1 MQKITFDPSTVPSHT
16 FCGPLLYAYAQI
28 NFSTP
33 STRLNWPK
41 VSIRH
46 LFCHNMI
53 LYIFDKHYI
62 WRLLCFDNVIK
73 YNNVTMLIQSYTWA
87 NVDTIISIFLDSPAP
102 LPYSPIRRN
111 ANIRYPL
118 SLIAYV
124 IYGYALMLCPISAHC
139 TTQIYPG
146 FCIWREKIQAHS

>member
-1 MQKITFDPSTVPSHT
+1 M
-16 FCGPLLYAYAQI
+16 
-28 NFSTP
+28 
-33 STRLNWPK
+33 
-41 VSIRH
+41 
-46 LFCHNMI
+46 
-53 LYIFDKHYI
+53 
-62 WRLLCFDNVIK
+62 
-73 YNNVTMLIQSYTWA
+73 
-87 NVDTIISIFLDSPAP
+87 DTIISIFLDSPAP

-146 FCIWREKIQAHS
+146 FCIWREKYRHIVNKIAIKQKNVTQVYGGKHKLVGHEYAICKTKGGQVILGLPKIITVFYLFSKNFSKNKKRPFTNFINKYIIS